1 MRKILSLILILFIT
15 STSAFAGE
23 IVKSKLKNGQTVI
36 VKEVKNNPIVMI
48 DTWVKTGSIDE
59 NDCNNG
65 VAHFLEHLFFKGS
78 KNYPDNQFD
87 KILESKGA
95 STNAATSK
103 DFTHFHILI
112 PSKDFETAL
121 KLHADMLTNP
131 LVPPVELNK
140 ERQVV
145 IREIERSNDNPQRIL
160 YNNFTKSLYKQH
172 PYRREVLGTKEI
184 IANISRQEI
193 MNFYQKHYAPE
204 NMITV
209 IVGDVNAQDANVLVQ
224 KYFSNGLKTEKP
236 QKRNYKQDKRPEKQ
250 VVVTSQQ
257 DINTTYM
264 LMGFKCGQKITDK
277 DSYALDLLAT
287 LMGDGR
293 SSVLYKELKDKSRL
307 VQGVSAGHS
316 SSLEDSIFFVS
327 ANLNGQNLSKVEN
340 KIFDIIKDFQTK
352 NVAPSDLERAKKMIE
367 RDTLYARESVSAT
380 ASEIGYC
387 TLLTGDWN
395 FYNDYLSNI
404 KKVTVEDIKKVA
416 QKYLDKNHAIISVV
430 NPKTQQPQEEE
441 TKSCAVEESKT
452 VTVSPEK
459 YYKPKAHD
467 GVVTSTSGNLKKLL
481 IDNDATL
488 LTDIHKNNEIIAMTV
503 KVKGGNYIDK
513 TRGLSSILG
522 NVMLKGTERYP
533 KDDFVRITEENGI
546 KIFTESDKEY
556 FTLTMQC
563 AKPDLPLAIDVL
575 NQVVNHATLS
585 ADEIE
590 KAKNDAIYAIK
601 QSRDSATNVAFEEI
615 SSALWQNTFYDT
627 TGKLLEKTIPTIT
640 PNDVQ
645 TRYATLFDPKNT
657 VVAVCG
663 DVTEQEM
670 INLVGDIFNSKNTAK
685 IDYSDYQNLFKPIE
699 KTETIVKN
707 QGNEA
712 AWVVIGWKTDSIVDQ
727 KDRAVVRVINAILG
741 SGMSSRLFTE
751 VRAQKGL
758 AYAVAST
765 IPSGVNQGAF
775 MVYIGTDPK
784 KVDSAEEAMLF
795 EVDRLK
801 KEFVSEEEL
810 ENAKNKVKGS
820 AILAQELNSDKA
832 DTMAISEVFGN
843 GYDFYNGRFD
853 ELIDEVTLTDI
864 IAVANKYFSKPYV
877 VSKVLPKN

>member
-1 MRKILSLILILFIT
+1 MKKILSLILILFVT
-15 STSAFAGE
+15 STSVFAGE

-36 VKEVKNNPIVMI
+36 VKEVKSNPIVMI

-59 NDCNNG
+59 NDANNG

-78 KNYPDNQFD
+78 KNYPNNEFD

-103 DFTHFHILI
+103 DYTHFHILI

-131 LVPPVELNK
+131 LIPPVELDK

-184 IANISRQEI
+184 IGTIPRSEI
-193 MNFYQKHYAPE
+193 MNFYTKHYAPE

-209 IVGDVNAQDANVLVQ
+209 VVGDVNAKDANALVE
-224 KYFSNGLKTEKP
+224 KYFSQGLKTEKP
-236 QKRNYKQDKRPEKQ
+236 QKRNFKQDKRPDKQ
-250 VVVTSQQ
+250 IVVASKQ
-257 DINTTYM
+257 DVNSTYL
-264 LMGFKCGQKITDK
+264 LMGFKCSQKITDK
-277 DSYALDLLAT
+277 DSYALDLLST

-327 ANLNGQNLSKVEN
+327 ANMYEQNLPKAEE
-340 KIFDIIKDFQTK
+340 KIFAIINDFQTK
-352 NVAPSDLERAKKMIE
+352 NVSNDDLERAKKMIE

-395 FYNDYLSNI
+395 FYNDYLTEI
-404 KKVTVEDIKKVA
+404 KKITAEDVKRVA
-416 QKYLDKNHAIISVV
+416 KKYLDKDHAVISIIT
-430 NPKTQQPQEEE
+430 PKQPQPKVDEHSVCEN
-441 TKSCAVEESKT
+441 SISKT
-452 VTVSPEK
+452 LTVSPK
-459 YYKPKAHD
+459 DYYRPKAHKATVAD
-467 GVVTSTSGNLKKLL
+467 VSGNLKKL
-481 IDNDATL
+481 IADNGATI
-488 LTDIHKNNEIIAMTV
+488 LTDIHKNNEIVAFTI
-503 KVKGGNYIDK
+503 KVKGGNYVDK

-533 KDDFVRITEENGI
+533 KEDYIKITEENGI
-546 KIFTESDKEY
+546 KIYTEADKEF
-556 FTLTMQC
+556 FTLTLQC
-563 AKPDLPLAIDVL
+563 TKPDLSLAVDIL
-575 NQVVNHATLS
+575 NQVVNHAVLD
-585 ADEIE
+585 ANEIE

-601 QSRDSATNVAFEEI
+601 QSRDNATNVAFEEV
-615 SSALWQNTFYDT
+615 SSLLWQNTPYDT

-640 PNDVQ
+640 VNDVKD
-645 TRYATLFDPKNT
+645 RYENLFDPKNI
-657 VVAVCG
+657 VVAVSG
-663 DVTEQEM
+663 DITEQETV
-670 INLVGDIFNSKNTAK
+670 NLFGDIFTPKNTQ
-685 IDYSDYQNLFKPIE
+685 IVDYDKYSGLFKPISQNQ
-699 KTETIVKN
+699 TVVKN
-707 QGNEA
+707 QGNES
-712 AWVVIGWKTDSIVDQ
+712 AWLVLAWKTDSIKDQ
-727 KDRAVVRVINAILG
+727 KDRAVVRVINSLLG

-765 IPSGVNQGAF
+765 IPSGVNQGSF
-775 MVYIGTDPK
+775 MIYIGTDPK
-784 KVDSAEEAMLF
+784 KVDDAEKAILF
-795 EVDRLK
+795 EVERLK

-810 ENAKNKVKGS
+810 DNAKNKVKGN
-820 AILAQELNSDKA
+820 AILSQELNSDKTE
-832 DTMAISEVFGN
+832 TMAVSEVFGN
-843 GYDFYNGRFD
+843 GYDFYNGKFD
-853 ELIDEVTLTDI
+853 KLIDEVTLTDVI
-864 IAVANKYFSKPYV
+864 TVANKYFSKPYV
-877 VSKVLPKN
+877 VSKVLPKK

>member
-1 MRKILSLILILFIT
+1 MKKLISLILILFVSAT
-15 STSAFAGE
+15 STFAGE

-59 NDCNNG
+59 TDANNG

-78 KNYPDNQFD
+78 KNYPNNEFD
-87 KILESKGA
+87 KILESRGA

-103 DFTHFHILI
+103 DFTHFHVLI

-160 YNNFTKSLYKQH
+160 YNNFNKSFYKQH
-172 PYRREVLGTKEI
+172 PYKREVLGTKDI
-184 IANISRQEI
+184 IANIPREEI
-193 MNFYQKHYAPE
+193 MDFYQKHYSPE

-209 IVGDVNAQDANVLVQ
+209 IVGDVNADVANDLVQ
-224 KYFSNGLKTEKP
+224 KYFSCGLKTEKP
-236 QKRNYKQDKRPEKQ
+236 EKRNFKQDKRPETQ

-257 DINTTYM
+257 DVNTTYL

-277 DSYALDLLAT
+277 DSYALDLLST

-293 SSVLYKELKDKSRL
+293 SSVLYKELKDKNRL

-316 SSLEDSIFFVS
+316 SSLEDSIYFIS
-327 ANLNGQNLSKVEN
+327 ANMNGQNLPKVEN

-352 NVAPSDLERAKKMIE
+352 NVTEADLERAKKMIE

-395 FYNDYLSNI
+395 FYNDYLENI
-404 KKVTVEDIKKVA
+404 KKITAEDVKNVA
-416 QKYLDKNHAIISVV
+416 KKYLDKNHAVISVV
-430 NPKTQQPQEEE
+430 SPKTQQPQVEEE
-441 TKSCAVEESKT
+441 KSCTVEDTKSV
-452 VTVSPEK
+452 VVSPEN
-459 YYKPKAHD
+459 YYRPNAHN
-467 GVVTSTSGNLKKLL
+467 GVVTSTSGNLKKFL
-481 IDNDATL
+481 IDNDAIL
-488 LTDIHKNNEIIAMTV
+488 LTDIHKNNDIIALTV
-503 KVKGGNYIDK
+503 KIKGGNYIDK
-513 TRGLSSILG
+513 RRGLSSILG

-533 KDDFVRITEENGI
+533 KNDFVRITEENGI
-546 KIFTESDKEY
+546 KIFAEVDKEY

-563 AKPDLPLAIDVL
+563 AKPDLPLAIDIL

-585 ADEIE
+585 SDEIE
-590 KAKNDAIYAIK
+590 KAKNDAMYAIK

-615 SSALWQNTFYDT
+615 SSALWKNTPYDT
-627 TGKLLEKTIPTIT
+627 TGKLLEKTIPTIS
-640 PNDVQ
+640 PQDVQ
-645 TRYATLFDPKNT
+645 ERYATLFDPKNA
-657 VVAVCG
+657 VIAVCG
-663 DVTEQEM
+663 DVSEQDM
-670 INLVGDIFNSKNTAK
+670 INLFGDIFTPKNTQK
-685 IDYSDYQNLFKPIE
+685 IEYSAYQRLFKPVE

-751 VRAQKGL
+751 VRAEKGL

-775 MVYIGTDPK
+775 MTYIGTDPQ
-784 KVDSAEEAMLF
+784 KVDNAEEAMLF
-795 EVDRLK
+795 EIDRLK

-820 AILAQELNSDKA
+820 AILAQELNSNKA

-853 ELIDEVTLTDI
+853 ELIDGVTLTDI
-864 IAVANKYFSKPYV
+864 ITVANKYFSKPYV
-877 VSKVLPKN
+877 VSKVLPKK

>member
-1 MRKILSLILILFIT
+1 MKKFLSLILILFIT
-15 STSAFAGE
+15 STSVFAGD

-59 NDCNNG
+59 NDTNNG

-78 KNYPDNQFD
+78 KNYPNNEFD

-131 LVPPVELNK
+131 LVPPVELDK

-172 PYRREVLGTKEI
+172 SYRREVLGTKEI
-184 IANISRQEI
+184 IANIPREEI

-236 QKRNYKQDKRPEKQ
+236 QKRNLKQDKRPENQ
-250 VVVTSQQ
+250 IVVSSKQ
-257 DINTTYM
+257 DINTTYL

-277 DSYALDLLAT
+277 DSYALDLLST

-293 SSVLYKELKDKSRL
+293 SSVLYKELKDKDRL

-316 SSLEDSIFFVS
+316 SSLDDSVFFIS
-327 ANLNGQNLSKVEN
+327 ANLHDQNLSKVEN
-340 KIFDIIKDFQTK
+340 KIFDIIKDFQSK
-352 NVAPSDLERAKKMIE
+352 NVSPSDLERAKKMIE

-395 FYNDYLSNI
+395 FYNDYLDNI
-404 KKVTVEDIKKVA
+404 KKVTANDVKNVA
-416 QKYLDKNHAIISVV
+416 KKYLDKNHAVISVV
-430 NPKTQQPQEEE
+430 SPKTQQPQIEEEKSCMKQE
-441 TKSCAVEESKT
+441 TKST
-452 VTVSPEK
+452 VFSPEK
-459 YYKPKAHD
+459 YYKPNHHD
-467 GVVTSTSGNLKKLL
+467 GALISTSGNLKKLL
-481 IDNDATL
+481 IDNDAIL
-488 LTDIHKNNEIIAMTV
+488 LTDIHKNNEIIALTI
-503 KVKGGNYIDK
+503 KVKGGNYIDEK
-513 TRGLSSILG
+513 RGLSTILG

-533 KDDFVRITEENGI
+533 KDDFIKITEENGI
-546 KIFTESDKEY
+546 KIFAEAEKEY
-556 FTLTMQC
+556 FTVTLQC
-563 AKPDLPLAIDVL
+563 AKPDLPLAVDILD
-575 NQVVNHATLS
+575 QVVNHATLN
-585 ADEIE
+585 AEEIE
-590 KAKNDAIYAIK
+590 KTKNDAIYAIK

-615 SSALWQNTFYDT
+615 SSALWKNTPYDT
-627 TGKLLEKTIPTIT
+627 TGKLLEKTIPTVSA
-640 PNDVQ
+640 NDVK
-645 TRYATLFDPKNT
+645 TRYSTMFDPKNI

-663 DVTEQEM
+663 DVSQQEM
-670 INLVGDIFNSKNTAK
+670 INLVGDIFTPKSTAK
-685 IDYSDYQNLFKPIE
+685 IDYANYKQLFKPIE

-707 QGNEA
+707 QGKEA
-712 AWVVIGWKTDSIVDQ
+712 AWVVIGWKTDSIIDQ

-765 IPSGVNQGAF
+765 APSGVNQGSF

-784 KVDSAEEAMLF
+784 KVDDAENAMLF

-810 ENAKNKVKGS
+810 ENAKNKVKGN
-820 AILAQELNSDKA
+820 AILSQELNSDKA

-864 IAVANKYFSKPYV
+864 ITVANKYFSKPYI
-877 VSKVLPKN
+877 VSKVLPKK

>member
-1 MRKILSLILILFIT
+1 M
-15 STSAFAGE
+15 
-23 IVKSKLKNGQTVI
+23 
-36 VKEVKNNPIVMI
+36 
-48 DTWVKTGSIDE
+48 
-59 NDCNNG
+59 
-65 VAHFLEHLFFKGS
+65 
-78 KNYPDNQFD
+78 
-87 KILESKGA
+87 
-95 STNAATSK
+95 
-103 DFTHFHILI
+103 
-112 PSKDFETAL
+112 
-121 KLHADMLTNP
+121 
-131 LVPPVELNK
+131 
-140 ERQVV
+140 
-145 IREIERSNDNPQRIL
+145 
-160 YNNFTKSLYKQH
+160 
-172 PYRREVLGTKEI
+172 
-184 IANISRQEI
+184 
-193 MNFYQKHYAPE
+193 
-204 NMITV
+204 
-209 IVGDVNAQDANVLVQ
+209 
-224 KYFSNGLKTEKP
+224 
-236 QKRNYKQDKRPEKQ
+236 
-250 VVVTSQQ
+250 
-257 DINTTYM
+257 
-264 LMGFKCGQKITDK
+264 
-277 DSYALDLLAT
+277 
-287 LMGDGR
+287 
-293 SSVLYKELKDKSRL
+293 
-307 VQGVSAGHS
+307 
-316 SSLEDSIFFVS
+316 
-327 ANLNGQNLSKVEN
+327 
-340 KIFDIIKDFQTK
+340 
-352 NVAPSDLERAKKMIE
+352 
-367 RDTLYARESVSAT
+367 
-380 ASEIGYC
+380 
-387 TLLTGDWN
+387 
-395 FYNDYLSNI
+395 
-404 KKVTVEDIKKVA
+404 
-416 QKYLDKNHAIISVV
+416 
-430 NPKTQQPQEEE
+430 
-441 TKSCAVEESKT
+441 
-452 VTVSPEK
+452 
-459 YYKPKAHD
+459 
-467 GVVTSTSGNLKKLL
+467 TSTSGNLKKLL

-546 KIFTESDKEY
+546 KIFTEADKEY

-877 VSKVLPKN
+877 VSKVLPKK

>member
-1 MRKILSLILILFIT
+1 MKKILSLILILFIT

-78 KNYPDNQFD
+78 KNYQNNEFD
-87 KILESKGA
+87 KILEAKGA

-103 DFTHFHILI
+103 DYTHFHILI

-131 LVPPVELNK
+131 LVPQVELDK

-160 YNNFTKSLYKQH
+160 YNNFNKSIYKQH

-184 IANISRQEI
+184 ISTIPRSEI
-193 MNFYQKHYAPE
+193 MDFYAKHYAPE

-209 IVGDVNAQDANVLVQ
+209 IVGDVNAKEASALVE
-224 KYFSNGLKTEKP
+224 KYFSCGLKTEKP
-236 QKRNYKQDKRPEKQ
+236 KKRNFKQDKRPESQ
-250 VVVTSQQ
+250 IVVTSKQ
-257 DINTTYM
+257 DVNTTYM

-277 DSYALDLLAT
+277 ESYALDLLST

-307 VQGVSAGHS
+307 VQGISAGHS
-316 SSLEDSIFFVS
+316 SNLEDSVYFISANMYEQNLPKVEEKIFSIINDFQVKNVS
-327 ANLNGQNLSKVEN
+327 A
-340 KIFDIIKDFQTK
+340 
-352 NVAPSDLERAKKMIE
+352 SDLERAKKMIE

-395 FYNDYLSNI
+395 FYSEYLNEI
-404 KKVTVEDIKKVA
+404 KKVTSEDVKNVA
-416 QKYLDKNHAIISVV
+416 KKYLNKQNAVISIIS
-430 NPKTQQPQEEE
+430 PKTTQPKVEE
-441 TKSCAVEESKT
+441 TSEREISQDTSVKISAKDF
-452 VTVSPEK
+452 
-459 YYKPKAHD
+459 YKPKAHTA
-467 GVVTSTSGNLKKLL
+467 VVAGSSKNMKKLAV
-481 IDNDATL
+481 DNGATL
-488 LTDIHKNNEIIAMTV
+488 LTDIHKNNEIIAISV
-503 KVKGGNYIDK
+503 KVKGGNYVDK
-513 TRGLSSILG
+513 IRGLSSILG

-533 KDDFVRITEENGI
+533 KEEYIRITEENGI
-546 KIFTESDKEY
+546 KVYTESDKEF
-556 FTLTMQC
+556 FTLTLQC
-563 AKPDLPLAIDVL
+563 TKSDLPLAIDIL
-575 NQVVNHATLS
+575 NQVVNHATL
-585 ADEIE
+585 DKNEIE

-601 QSRDSATNVAFEEI
+601 QSRDNAANVAFEEI
-615 SSALWQNTFYDT
+615 SSMLWQNTPYDT

-640 PNDVQ
+640 PNDVKN
-645 TRYATLFDPKNT
+645 RYVSLFDPKNI
-657 VVAVCG
+657 VVAISG
-663 DVTEQEM
+663 DMCEQEAV
-670 INLVGDIFNSKNTAK
+670 NLFGDIFTPKNTNSVDYAK
-685 IDYSDYQNLFKPIE
+685 YANEFKPIE
-699 KTETIVKN
+699 KNKTIVKN

-712 AWVVIGWKTDSIVDQ
+712 AWVVIGWKTDSIRNQ
-727 KDRAVVRVINAILG
+727 KDRAVVRVIDAILG

-784 KVDSAEEAMLF
+784 KVDDAEKAMLF
-795 EVDRLK
+795 EVERLK

-810 ENAKNKVKGS
+810 DNAKNKVKGR
-820 AILAQELNSDKA
+820 AILAQELNSDKT
-832 DTMAISEVFGN
+832 DVMAVSEIFGN
-843 GYDFYNGRFD
+843 GYDFYNGKFD
-853 ELIDEVTLTDI
+853 DLVDEVTLTDI
-864 IAVANKYFSKPYV
+864 ITVANKYFSKPYV
-877 VSKVLPKN
+877 VSKVLPKK

>member
-1 MRKILSLILILFIT
+1 MKKILSLILILFVT
-15 STSAFAGE
+15 STSVFAGD

-36 VKEVKNNPIVMI
+36 VKEVKSNPIVMI

-59 NDCNNG
+59 NDANNG

-78 KNYPDNQFD
+78 KNYPNNEFD

-103 DFTHFHILI
+103 DYTHFHILI

-131 LVPPVELNK
+131 LIPPVEIDK

-184 IANISRQEI
+184 IGTIPRSEI
-193 MNFYQKHYAPE
+193 MNFYTKHYAPE

-209 IVGDVNAQDANVLVQ
+209 VVGDVNAKDANALVE
-224 KYFSNGLKTEKP
+224 KYFSQGLKTERP
-236 QKRNYKQDKRPEKQ
+236 QKRNFKQDKRPDKQ
-250 VVVTSQQ
+250 IVVSSKQ
-257 DINTTYM
+257 DVNSTY
-264 LMGFKCGQKITDK
+264 LFMGFKCSQKITDK
-277 DSYALDLLAT
+277 DSYALDLLST

-316 SSLEDSIFFVS
+316 SSLEDSIFFIS
-327 ANLNGQNLSKVEN
+327 ANMYEQNLPKAEE
-340 KIFDIIKDFQTK
+340 KIFSIIDDFQSK
-352 NVAPSDLERAKKMIE
+352 NVSNDDLERAKKMIE

-395 FYNDYLSNI
+395 FYNDYLTEI
-404 KKVTVEDIKKVA
+404 KKITAEDVKRVA
-416 QKYLDKNHAIISVV
+416 KKYLDKDHAVISIITPKQPRPKVDEQSVCE
-430 NPKTQQPQEEE
+430 NSTEK
-441 TKSCAVEESKT
+441 CL
-452 VTVSPEK
+452 TVSPK
-459 YYKPKAHD
+459 DYYRPKSHKATVAD
-467 GVVTSTSGNLKKLL
+467 VSGNLKKL
-481 IDNDATL
+481 IADNGATI
-488 LTDIHKNNEIIAMTV
+488 LTDIHKNNEIVAFTI
-503 KVKGGNYIDK
+503 KVKGGNYVDK

-533 KDDFVRITEENGI
+533 KEDYIKITEENGI
-546 KIFTESDKEY
+546 KIYTETDKEF
-556 FTLTMQC
+556 FTLTLQC
-563 AKPDLPLAIDVL
+563 TKPDLSLAVDIL
-575 NQVVNHATLS
+575 NQVVNHAVLD
-585 ADEIE
+585 ANEIE
-590 KAKNDAIYAIK
+590 KAKSDAIYAIK
-601 QSRDSATNVAFEEI
+601 QSRDNATNVAFEEV
-615 SSALWQNTFYDT
+615 SSLLWQGTPYDT

-640 PNDVQ
+640 VNDVKN
-645 TRYATLFDPKNT
+645 RYENLFDPKNI
-657 VVAVCG
+657 VVAVSG
-663 DVTEQEM
+663 DIPEQETV
-670 INLVGDIFNSKNTAK
+670 NLFGDIFTPKNAQ
-685 IDYSDYQNLFKPIE
+685 IVDYDKHSGMFKPISQNQ
-699 KTETIVKN
+699 TVMKN

-712 AWVVIGWKTDSIVDQ
+712 AWLVLAWKTDSIKDQ
-727 KDRAVVRVINAILG
+727 KDRAVVRVINSILG

-765 IPSGVNQGAF
+765 IPSGVNQGSF
-775 MVYIGTDPK
+775 MIYIGTDPK
-784 KVDSAEEAMLF
+784 KVDDAEKAILF
-795 EVDRLK
+795 EVERLK

-810 ENAKNKVKGS
+810 DNAKNKVKGN
-820 AILAQELNSDKA
+820 AILSQELNSDKTE
-832 DTMAISEVFGN
+832 TMAVSEVFGN
-843 GYDFYNGRFD
+843 GYDFYNGQFD
-853 ELIDEVTLTDI
+853 KLIDEVTLTDVI
-864 IAVANKYFSKPYV
+864 TVANKYFSKPYV
-877 VSKVLPKN
+877 VSKVLPKK